1 MENTIYFREIAKQW
15 QKEKEP
21 FVKRSTFAI
30 YGIHLKT
37 HLIPAFGNMTSVW
50 EADVQHLVNL
60 KLREGMSP
68 KTIKD
73 ILMVLRMILRFAQK
87 HYGWDNPL
95 MEIHFPTRR
104 TKQEPQV
111 MPLEQQRKLIRYL
124 YNHPTTYNLG
134 IALCLSTGMRIGEIC
149 ALRWED
155 IDLKA
160 EVVYVNKTLQRIY
173 NPVGFTE
180 VIEDTPK
187 SPHSFRYIPLSSEL
201 LRLLT
206 PLKRRADG
214 RHYFLTGTHRPTE
227 PGVYRNYFKRLLKQ
241 LDIPDIH
248 FHGLRH
254 SFATRCIESN
264 CDYKTVSELLGH
276 SNVNITLNLYVH
288 PNLAQKKR
296 AIAKSTGIFS

>member
-1 MENTIYFREIAKQW
+1 MKDMLTFNEVAALWEEDKMA
-15 QKEKEP
+15 
-21 FVKRSTFAI
+21 FVKRSTFSI
-30 YGIHLKT
+30 YSLRLRRQ
-37 HLIPAFGNMTSVW
+37 LIPAFGPQTCIS
-50 EADVQHLVNL
+50 ESEVQSFVNERL
-60 KLREGMSP
+60 QEGMSP

-87 HYGWDNPL
+87 HYGWDNPPL
-95 MEIHFPTRR
+95 EIHFPTRR

-124 YNHPTTYNLG
+124 YNKPTAYNLG

-160 EVVYVNKTLQRIY
+160 EIVYIKKTLQRIY
-173 NPVGFTE
+173 HPVGFTE